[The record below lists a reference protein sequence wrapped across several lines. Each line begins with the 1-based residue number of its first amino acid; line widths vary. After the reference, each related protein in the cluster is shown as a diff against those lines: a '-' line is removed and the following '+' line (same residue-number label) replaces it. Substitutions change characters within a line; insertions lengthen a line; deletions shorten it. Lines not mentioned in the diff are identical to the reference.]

1 MVILVFHVVFFFKD
15 MDHGENP
22 ESFGDMVVDLGDGG
36 PVLLLGSQGGLL
48 EMPGHDQDQ
57 GHDDSDNEAQANAAG
72 KDDEEQAD
80 QLEEVGDHPD
90 YPLAIKT
97 VDDVGVV
104 DKD

>member
-1 MVILVFHVVFFFKD
+1 M
-15 MDHGENP
+15 

-57 GHDDSDNEAQANAAG
+57 GH
-72 KDDEEQAD
+72 
-80 QLEEVGDHPD
+80 
-90 YPLAIKT
+90 